1 MGEKEVNSE
10 FGFKVFVTFVEIV
23 TLLLIFIGAWLL
35 NKLLIAPP
43 LIISL
48 RLVRLKIETKYDVFH
63 LASVFACIILS
74 VLVCWLGLYLSLPIR
89 VSFISNII
97 VGVGFAIISWHLQEI
112 IDLKRKRTF
121 KDDLIDKCKTLGYN
135 EIKTQI
141 AVKFFVN
148 KEKPKDVWLWL
159 CETQNYPMEWDSV
172 KNLKYKMKKDLF

>member
-1 MGEKEVNSE
+1 MGKKEVNRE

-23 TLLLIFIGAWLL
+23 TLALIFIGAWLL

-74 VLVCWLGLYLSLPIR
+74 VLVCWLGLYLSLPIT
-89 VSFISNII
+89 VSLISNII
-97 VGVGFAIISWHLQEI
+97 IGVGFAIISWHLQEI
-112 IDLKRKRTF
+112 IDLKRNRTF
-121 KDDLIDKCKTLGYN
+121 KDDLIDKCKALGYN
-135 EIKTQI
+135 EMKTQI
-141 AVKFFVN
+141 AVKFFVH
-148 KEKPKDVWLWL
+148 KEKPKDVWIWL
-159 CETQNYPMEWDSV
+159 CETQKYPMEWDSV